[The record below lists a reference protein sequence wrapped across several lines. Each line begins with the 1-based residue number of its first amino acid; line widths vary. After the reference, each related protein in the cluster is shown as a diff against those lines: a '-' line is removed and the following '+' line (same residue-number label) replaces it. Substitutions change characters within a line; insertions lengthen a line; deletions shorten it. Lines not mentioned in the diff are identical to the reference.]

1 MICDNLSVN
10 EAGHLAFCG
19 HDTLELA
26 RQYGTPL
33 YLMDEEQIRRN
44 CRRYLAAMRQYFG
57 QNALPLYASKANCFQ
72 RIYEIIKEEG
82 LGVDVVS
89 MGEIYTA
96 AKAGFPLERA
106 YFHSNNKTDED
117 G

>member
-44 CRRYLAAMRQYFG
+44 CRRYLAAIRQYSR
-57 QNALPLYASKANCFQ
+57 QNALPPSSSQANCLQ
-72 RIYEIIKEEG
+72 R
-82 LGVDVVS
+82 L
-89 MGEIYTA
+89 
-96 AKAGFPLERA
+96 
-106 YFHSNNKTDED
+106 
-117 G
+117 